1 MWDQIVLLLL
11 LLFVLSYAAEWV
23 IRSFVELGR
32 RFNISEFVLGFVI
45 IGFATSLPELS
56 VAINSLI
63 NQTPGLSIGNL
74 LGASLV
80 LLSLI
85 VGLAAVVQRGI
96 FLSHSLRS
104 RDLIIG
110 SVLIAAPVFLLLD
123 GHFSKLEGWLLV
135 ILYLSYL
142 LYLYRYR
149 VEVVLRTLDEKR
161 WTLKHLILGGG
172 LGLIGLLAASHYI
185 VKVSVDIAQQLG
197 VTPIILGVL
206 VLGIGTNLPE
216 ISLVIKARK
225 TGAQKLVLGDLLGS
239 AAANTFILGVVG
251 IGSNYWLT
259 DRGVVL
265 LAAVFLFTLILL
277 FNIFIRTKAVL
288 SVKEGIILLIIYLI
302 FVSLQIF
309 Y

>member
-11 LLFVLSYAAEWV
+11 LLFVLGYAAEWV

-32 RFNISEFVLGFVI
+32 RFSISEFVLGFVV
-45 IGFATSLPELS
+45 IGFATSLPEFS

-104 RDLIIG
+104 RDLMIG

-123 GHFSKLEGWLLV
+123 GHFSHFEGWLLV
-135 ILYLSYL
+135 VLYLSYL
-142 LYLYRYR
+142 LYLYCYR

-161 WTLKHLILGGG
+161 WSLTHLIIGGG
-172 LGLIGLLAASHYI
+172 LGLIGLLAAAHYI
-185 VKVSVDIAQQLG
+185 VKISVDIAQALG

-225 TGAQKLVLGDLLGS
+225 IGAQKLVLGDLLGS
-239 AAANTFILGVVG
+239 AAANTLILGVVG

-309 Y
+309 S

>member
-1 MWDQIVLLLL
+1 MWDQIILLLL
-11 LLFVLSYAAEWV
+11 LLFVLSYSAGWV
-23 IRSFVELGR
+23 IRSFIGLGR
-32 RFNISEFVLGFVI
+32 RFNISEFVLGFVV

-63 NQTPGLSIGNL
+63 DKAPGLSIGNL

-110 SVLIAAPVFLLLD
+110 SVLISAPVFLLLD
-123 GHFSKLEGWLLV
+123 GHFSHLEGWLLV
-135 ILYLSYL
+135 ALYLSYL
-142 LYLYRYR
+142 FYLYRYR
-149 VEVVLRTLDEKR
+149 AEVVSRTLEEKR
-161 WTLKHLILGGG
+161 WGLTHLIVGGG
-172 LGLIGLLAASHYI
+172 LGLIALLVTSHYI
-185 VKVSVDIAQQLG
+185 VQISVDIAQQLG
-197 VTPIILGVL
+197 VAPIILGVL

-225 TGAQKLVLGDLLGS
+225 IGAQKLVLGDLLGS
-239 AAANTFILGVVG
+239 AAANTLIIGVVG
-251 IGSNYWLT
+251 IGSTYWLS
-259 DRGVVL
+259 DRGVIL
-265 LAAVFLFTLILL
+265 LVAVFLFTLILL

-288 SVKEGIILLIIYLI
+288 SVKEGIVLLVIYLLFI
-302 FVSLQIF
+302 GLQLF
-309 Y
+309 S